1 MLKAYNHIEE
11 LDKETLMSDDDFVSD
26 ASAFLRDRGGYE
38 DLMTSDVVFDRF
50 MEHMRFQD
58 SNEVTAIRDLEY
70 AQNTDLEGKQRFGR
84 LMDAYDKVD
93 DVSWRMVGD
102 YAEAI
107 ARAPSTYAGIIT
119 GGVGKAASVAGT
131 QAVKLGLRK
140 TLSSSIQQAAKTAIK
155 EGASSSILKGAAKAA
170 AVEGTIGLGQGAVQ
184 EFTRVETGL
193 QDEYTGGRTIAQG
206 LGSAAGAGLLNIPI
220 GFGQKFMADRASEL
234 AAKADLASAELAKTA
249 SKKSKEV
256 LSAAGKDKENK
267 VKNILDSLNPDDVA
281 VGRRL
286 KKDMSA
292 SESLTSALGPE
303 VVDNI
308 AAAFIRVS
316 DEIELK
322 PGQRITTAISDGIRN
337 KTIDMSSVSNILREH
352 NLNLDQFSLVYLAEL
367 SDAGRVLGIQ
377 SQAAKAMR
385 KDKIDILI
393 KNMDDLNQAGV
404 TAMTGKEA
412 QELADGNDVATV
424 TTKFMQGARDL
435 DRLGIASM
443 TVQPATT
450 MRNTMGGGFRA
461 AMDATT
467 RTMDNAIEIA
477 TGNKA
482 PKDIFSGSGDMAKF
496 MLNPYEGRVVRTLF
510 EKEFPEEAKRLFRDN
525 ADIDYRGGRNIK
537 RDKAGNVIEQKD
549 SKGNVVKYKEPV
561 MNMIGKKINVLNTM
575 SDNMFK
581 QAMLATSLSR
591 SLKDKGIKLD
601 DVIAS
606 GKFKEIP
613 EDIYQKAIKDAYEF
627 TYQSNFKGEGDE
639 LFGAIAKGG
648 TYLQEKLPFVFS
660 AFMPFPRFV
669 ANQLKFQYDYL
680 PILGMTDALVKGSGK
695 RFREQL
701 PKQLAGTSA
710 LTAAYAWR
718 VQQGPDAEWYEI
730 DKGNGDYINGKAIY
744 GPLAPFMVAA
754 DVLYRLKGSNTAE
767 IPQDWGKY
775 YGKAMMEATLGS
787 TFRTGLG
794 LAGIETLF
802 DSTVNNVSAKG
813 IAEWAGNTI
822 GRYTIGAGVAKDLYS
837 QFDPA
842 SRMVPATATGEED
855 FFDFIYKTA
864 TRNLP
869 DLPLNTF
876 SFGALPVSDYD
887 TPARSPYLTGPLMA
901 INPLEKQLLGATT
914 TRKSPL
920 MKEMSRLG
928 MSYTDIYSRDKDDK
942 IDFYTRQELSR
953 AGSPYNLNEKL
964 RNYIASD
971 MYASADSAEEKV
983 TFLKDLGKGI
993 TNEAKK
999 IAKLRLGRE
1008 AKRKGA
1014 PYSRVQI
1021 AQWDAAS
1028 ETLKDRI
1035 NKIYD
1040 EEFGNGDGSRDVA
1053 RDKDL
1058 TLYIGD
1064 RKINVMMWATSA
1076 LENMPKARD
1085 Y

>member
-119 GGVGKAASVAGT
+119 GGIGKAASVAGT

-140 TLSSSIQQAAKTAIK
+140 TLGASIQQAAKTAVK

-170 AVEGTIGLGQGAVQ
+170 AVEGTIGLGQGGVQ
-184 EFTRVETGL
+184 EFTRVETGI
-193 QDEYTGGRTIAQG
+193 QDEFTGARTLAQG

-220 GFGQKFMADRASEL
+220 GFGQKIMADRASEL
-234 AAKADLASAELAKTA
+234 AAKADLASAEIAKTA
-249 SKKSKEV
+249 SNKSKEV

-267 VKNILDSLNPDDVA
+267 VKNILDALNPDDVA

-412 QELADGNDVATV
+412 QELTDANSV
-424 TTKFMQGARDL
+424 TNVTNKFMQGARDL

-443 TVQPATT
+443 TVQAATT
-450 MRNTMGGGFRA
+450 MRNTMGGGFRG

-496 MLNPYEGRVVRTLF
+496 MLNPYEGKVVRTLF

-525 ADIDYRGGRNIK
+525 ADIDYN
-537 RDKAGNVIEQKD
+537 
-549 SKGNVVKYKEPV
+549 KESV
-561 MNMIGKKINVLNTM
+561 MNTIGKKINVLNTM

-680 PILGMTDALVKGSGK
+680 PVLGMTDALVKGSGK

-701 PKQLAGTSA
+701 PKQLAGASA
-710 LTAAYAWR
+710 LSMAYAWR

-775 YGKAMMEATLGS
+775 YGRAMVEATLGS

-876 SFGALPVSDYD
+876 SFGALPVLDYD
-887 TPARSPYLTGPLMA
+887 TPARSPYMTGPLMA

-971 MYASADSAEEKV
+971 LYDSADSAEEKV
-983 TFLKDLGKGI
+983 TFLKELGKGI

-999 IAKLRLGRE
+999 IAKLRLNRE
-1008 AKRKGA
+1008 AKRKGE

-1040 EEFGNGDGSRDVA
+1040 EEFGNGDGSSDVA
-1053 RDKDL
+1053 KDKDL